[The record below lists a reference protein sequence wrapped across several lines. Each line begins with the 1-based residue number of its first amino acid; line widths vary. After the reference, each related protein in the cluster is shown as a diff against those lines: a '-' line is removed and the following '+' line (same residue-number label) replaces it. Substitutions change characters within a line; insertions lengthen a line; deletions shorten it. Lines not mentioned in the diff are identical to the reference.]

1 MNIYVSNLA
10 SDVAEEDLR
19 QIFEQYGQV
28 MSVRLPKSRITRRH
42 KGYGFVVMPG
52 VVESESA
59 ISGLNR
65 REFMGRELAVKESFT
80 RTDGIPGKIRHHK
93 RVRY

>member
-10 SDVAEEDLR
+10 SDVTEEAVR
-19 QIFEQYGQV
+19 QLFEQYGQV
-28 MSVRLPKSRITRRH
+28 MSVRLPKSRTTGRH

-52 VVESESA
+52 VVESGSA
-59 ISGLNR
+59 ISGLHR
-65 REFMGRELAVKESFT
+65 KSFMGRELVVRESFT
-80 RTDGIPGKIRHHK
+80 RTDGIPGKIRHNK

>member
-10 SDVAEEDLR
+10 SDVTEEDVRRL
-19 QIFEQYGQV
+19 FEQYGQV
-28 MSVRLPKSRITRRH
+28 MSVRLPKNRITGNH
-42 KGYGFVVMPG
+42 QGYGFVVMPG
-52 VVESESA
+52 IMESESA

-65 REFMGRELAVKESFT
+65 KAFKGRELVVKESFT
-80 RTDGIPGKIRHHK
+80 RTNGIPGRIRHNK